1 MTKRKRTLVGIG
13 IVALAILA
21 TIGLTLLVWMRRDI
35 PDVYGDPAAHF
46 KYGSIGSE
54 ARAGIPYWIWVVLPD
69 VFPEHLPDGSGEG
82 YERFGFIYEEQAPRG
97 RPIGTSYRE
106 DPIPKVGLNC
116 AVCHTGL
123 VQDPGQGEPRAI
135 LGMPANQFDLQ
146 QYLRFLFAVAGDSRF
161 DADNLIPAIKDVNP
175 DFGWFR
181 SQFYRLIVIPRTRE
195 ELLDEEHM
203 FAWMDAFPAFGPGR
217 VDTFNPYRFNI
228 FEMEGDDPHV
238 GTADFQPLWN
248 QALKEGMWLHWDGNN
263 DSVMERNRSAAIG
276 AGASP
281 ESLDTASLDRTADWI
296 ATLQPP
302 AFPDSH
308 IDDGLARLG
317 AGIYA
322 QRCAACHSFDGELVG
337 TVADLGEI
345 GTDPE
350 RVESFT
356 AELAEQMNTLG
367 SGRPWR
373 FSRFRA
379 TNGYANMPLDGIW
392 LRAPYL
398 HNGSVP
404 TLRDLLAPP
413 ESRPKVFYR
422 GLPAY
427 DYENVG
433 FVSSGAVAERSG
445 FRFDTTE
452 RGNGNQGHLYGI
464 DLDEEEKKALIEY
477 LKGQ

>member
-1 MTKRKRTLVGIG
+1 MTKRKRMLVRIG
-13 IVALAILA
+13 IVAVAILA
-21 TIGLTLLVWMRRDI
+21 TIGLTLLIWSRRNI
-35 PDVYGDPAAHF
+35 PEVHADPAAHF

-69 VFPEHLPDGSGEG
+69 VFPEHLPEGSGEG
-82 YERFGFIYEEQAPRG
+82 YERFGFIYEEEAPRG

-106 DPIPKVGLNC
+106 DPIPMIGLNC
-116 AVCHTGL
+116 AVCHTGV
-123 VQDPGQGEPRAI
+123 VQDPEQDETRVI

-146 QYLRFLFAVAGDSRF
+146 RYLRFLFAVAGDGRF
-161 DADNLIPAIKDVNP
+161 DADDLIPAIRDVNP
-175 DFGWFR
+175 DFGWLE
-181 SQFYRLIVIPRTRE
+181 SQLYRYFVIPQTRNG
-195 ELLDEEHM
+195 LSDEERL
-203 FAWMDAFPAFGPGR
+203 FAWMDTLPAFGPGR
-217 VDTFNPYRFNI
+217 VDTFNPYRFNV
-228 FEMEGDDPHV
+228 FEMEVDDPHV
-238 GTADFQPLWN
+238 GTADFSPLWN

-281 ESLDTASLDRTADWI
+281 ESLDTASLDRIADWI

-308 IDDGLARLG
+308 IDDELARLG
-317 AGIYA
+317 GDIYA
-322 QRCAACHSFDGELVG
+322 QRCATCHSFDGELVG
-337 TVADLGEI
+337 TVVDITEI
-345 GTDPE
+345 GTDSE

-356 AELAEQMNTLG
+356 ADLAAQMNTLG
-367 SGRPWR
+367 SGRPWE

-404 TLRDLLAPP
+404 TLRDLLTPP
-413 ESRPKVFYR
+413 EDRPRTFYR
-422 GLPAY
+422 GLSAY
-427 DYENVG
+427 DYEKVG
-433 FVSSGAVAERSG
+433 FVSNGATAEMSG

-452 RGNGNQGHLYGI
+452 RGNGSEGHRYGI
-464 DLDEEEKKALIEY
+464 DLDQEEIDALIEY
-477 LKGQ
+477 LKKK